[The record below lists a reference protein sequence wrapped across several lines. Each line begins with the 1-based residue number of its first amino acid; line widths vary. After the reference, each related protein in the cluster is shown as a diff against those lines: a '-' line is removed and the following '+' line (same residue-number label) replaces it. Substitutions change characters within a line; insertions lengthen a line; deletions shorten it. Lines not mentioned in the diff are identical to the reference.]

1 MEQAR
6 MTDHLARIEQYVDK
20 VEDWEQLPDEPLV
33 SVCITTYNHED
44 FIADAIEGALMQET
58 DFPYE
63 IIIAEDNSTDAT
75 GDIVLDY
82 QRRYPGRIRLR
93 LAEENLYSKCRRYPI
108 WGLHGASRGKY
119 IAQCE
124 GDDYWTGAKKL
135 QRQIDVLEAN
145 PDFAGSFHETKDV
158 DYESGEV
165 VEVRAENTPDTISA
179 EDTISRGTHFHTSS
193 FVYRQDAVE
202 WPEWSP
208 EFVSGDMILFSV
220 VAASGDLM
228 KVDRIMSVRR
238 NHNESLT
245 KTSEQKSGFHDRR
258 IRLMKSL
265 NRWHGDE
272 FDSKLKSVISFHKRK
287 GPSLLDRLRMKLGIR
302 TRIRRIM
309 NCLYK
314 EYNVG

>member
-1 MEQAR
+1 

-119 IAQCE
+119 IAQCD

-165 VEVRAENTPDTISA
+165 IEVRAENTSDTISA

-220 VAASGDLM
+220 VAASGDLV

-245 KTSEQKSGFHDRR
+245 KTSEHKSGFHDRR